1 MHDMGPE
8 LANVCGTD
16 AAPGELRT
24 APLWGLRYRERL
36 LHDGRATTIADAVS
50 AHGGEAIAARDAFM
64 ALPPGARA
72 RVIRFLESL

>member
-1 MHDMGPE
+1 M
-8 LANVCGTD
+8 CGTD

-24 APLWGLRYRERL
+24 APLWGTSVTESACCTTAGRPRL
-36 LHDGRATTIADAVS
+36 PTPFS

>member
-1 MHDMGPE
+1 MTWARSWPTCAGLMQP
-8 LANVCGTD
+8 
-16 AAPGELRT
+16 PGELRT